1 MTECKIEE
9 FADRDIHELLAKRRH
24 VAVIWS
30 TEDVQNVR
38 PDLDD
43 DQAWD
48 VLQECRDRHDC
59 EFGFT
64 WTLIEVVANEMFRE
78 PDDDE
83 D

>member
-1 MTECKIEE
+1 
-9 FADRDIHELLAKRRH
+9 LLAKRRH